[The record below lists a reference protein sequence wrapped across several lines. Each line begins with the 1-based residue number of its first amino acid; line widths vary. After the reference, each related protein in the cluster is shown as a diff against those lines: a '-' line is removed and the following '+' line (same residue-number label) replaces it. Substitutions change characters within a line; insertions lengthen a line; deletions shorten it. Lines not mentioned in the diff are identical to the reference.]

1 MPAAVRSAVARGPRR
16 AAGSRVR
23 LLALVAAVVVVV
35 GLASTFGYRAVR
47 DSSLFAM
54 HRVVVTGATPALT
67 AQVQAAVRTSV
78 GGRSLLAL
86 SSSAVAR
93 AVDGVPG
100 VHVAKVDRDFPST
113 LRVRVWPEHAVAIAV
128 SGHDRV
134 VVSASGRVLATIGRR
149 AKPPNLPHLGLPG
162 HGVPAPG
169 SRLGSPRLLAQL
181 AAVSAIPAH
190 FGAPVGW
197 VRDDPARGLE
207 LELHWPHLVIRLG
220 PPVDLRQKLR
230 AASLVMRA
238 YPTIAARDAL
248 SYVDVSAPAR
258 PAVMPKTPD
267 QTTMA
272 LVAPS
277 AGTAGS
283 STAPSTGTGTSTTT
297 TATSTTTSTTASTT
311 TTTPS
316 TTTDTSTATS
326 TTSTTPSTSTTP

>member
-1 MPAAVRSAVARGPRR
+1 VRVPAAVRNAVARGPRR
-16 AAGSRVR
+16 ASRSRIR
-23 LLALVAAVVVVV
+23 LLALVGVVVVAV
-35 GLASTFGYRAVR
+35 GLASTFGYRALR

-54 HRVVVTGATPALT
+54 HDVVVTGANPALT
-67 AQVQAAVRTSV
+67 AQVQSAVRASV
-78 GGRSLLAL
+78 AGRSLLAL
-86 SSSAVAR
+86 SSSGVAR
-93 AVDGVPG
+93 AIDDVPG
-100 VHVAKVDRDFPST
+100 VHVATVDRDFPST
-113 LRVRVWPEHAVAIAV
+113 LRVHVWPEHPVAIAV

-134 VVSASGRVLATIGRR
+134 IVSASGRVLATIGRR
-149 AKPPNLPHLGLPG
+149 SRPPNLPHLGLPG

-169 SRLGSPRLLAQL
+169 SRLANPILLAQL

-197 VRDDPARGLE
+197 VRNDPARGLE

-220 PPVDLRQKLR
+220 PAVDLKQKLR

-238 YPTIAARDAL
+238 YPTIAAREGL

-267 QTTMA
+267 QTTLA

-277 AGTAGS
+277 AGTADSGV
-283 STAPSTGTGTSTTT
+283 ASTTT
-297 TATSTTTSTTASTT
+297 TTTTSSTTDTTATTT

-316 TTTDTSTATS
+316 TSTN
-326 TTSTTPSTSTTP
+326 P

>member
-1 MPAAVRSAVARGPRR
+1 LLVLVGAVIA
-16 AAGSRVR
+16 
-23 LLALVAAVVVVV
+23 VV
-35 GLASTFGYRAVR
+35 GLASTFGYRALR

-54 HRVVVTGATPALT
+54 HDVVVTGASPALT

-78 GGRSLLAL
+78 GTRSLLAL
-86 SSSAVAR
+86 SSSGVAQ
-93 AVDGVPG
+93 AIDGVPG
-100 VHVAKVDRDFPST
+100 VHVATVDRDFPST

-134 VVSASGRVLATIGRR
+134 IVSASGRVLATIGRR
-149 AKPPNLPHLGLPG
+149 SRPPNLPHLGLPG

-169 SRLGSPRLLAQL
+169 SRIANPKLLAQL

-197 VRDDPARGLE
+197 VREDPARGLE

-220 PPVDLRQKLR
+220 PAVDLKQKLR

-238 YPTIAARDAL
+238 YPTIAAREGL

-267 QTTMA
+267 QTTLA

-277 AGTAGS
+277 AGTADSGI
-283 STAPSTGTGTSTTT
+283 AT
-297 TATSTTTSTTASTT
+297 TAAATTT

-316 TTTDTSTATS
+316 TSTN
-326 TTSTTPSTSTTP
+326 P

>member
-1 MPAAVRSAVARGPRR
+1 MPAAARNAAVRGPRR
-16 AAGSRVR
+16 AGGSRIR
-23 LLALVAAVVVVV
+23 LLALVGAVVIVV
-35 GLASTFGYRAVR
+35 GLVSTFGYRALR

-54 HRVVVTGATPALT
+54 HDVVVTGANPALT
-67 AQVQAAVRTSV
+67 AQVQSAVHTAV
-78 GGRSLLAL
+78 GSRSLLAL
-86 SSSAVAR
+86 SSSGVAR
-93 AVDGVPG
+93 AIDEVPG
-100 VHVAKVDRDFPST
+100 VHVATVDRDFPST

-134 VVSASGRVLATIGRR
+134 IVSGSGRVLATIGRR
-149 AKPPNLPHLGLPG
+149 SRPPNLPHLGLPG

-169 SRLGSPRLLAQL
+169 SRLANPALLAQL

-220 PPVDLRQKLR
+220 PAVDLKQKLR

-238 YPTIAARDAL
+238 YPTIAAREGL

-267 QTTMA
+267 QTTLA

-277 AGTAGS
+277 AGTADSGV
-283 STAPSTGTGTSTTT
+283 ATTT
-297 TATSTTTSTTASTT
+297 TTTSTTTT

-316 TTTDTSTATS
+316 TSAN
-326 TTSTTPSTSTTP
+326 P